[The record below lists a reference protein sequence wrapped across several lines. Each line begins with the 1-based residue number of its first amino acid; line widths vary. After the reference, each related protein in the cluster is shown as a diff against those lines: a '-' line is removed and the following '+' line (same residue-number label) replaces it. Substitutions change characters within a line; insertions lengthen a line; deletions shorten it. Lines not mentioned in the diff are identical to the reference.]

1 LLNRVKATLD
11 FKNKKLHTEFGVE
24 EIQFLKCAN
33 VNFTEIKNI
42 EAPEKIK
49 TQFQEMLETRT
60 AVFAEPNKALP
71 YNVNI
76 VATIRT
82 ENDDPIYSKLYPYP
96 MGVSDFVNSV
106 TSSLLKDGIIRPSRS
121 PYNNPVWVVDK
132 KGTDE
137 NGNKKKRLVIDFRK
151 LNSKTTADKYPIP
164 NIVAI
169 LSNLGKAK
177 FFTTLDLKSGFHQI
191 LLAEKDREKTA
202 FSVANGKYEFCRLS
216 FGLKNAPSIF
226 QRAIDDVL
234 RENIGKSCYVY
245 VDDVIIFSET
255 MEEHVKHIAW
265 VLDKLYD
272 ANMRVS
278 REKSQFFK
286 EKVEYLGFVVSRG
299 GISTSPSKIEAIS
312 KFLQPTTLFH
322 IRSFLGLASYYRCFI
337 KDYASMARP
346 LTEILKGD
354 NGKVSATRSKKIP
367 VSLDENQR
375 LAFEKLKNVL
385 VSEDVLLLYP
395 DYKKPFDLTTD
406 ASSTGLG
413 AVLSQERKPITMISR
428 TLKDPELHFAT
439 NERELL
445 AIVWALK
452 NLRNYLYQI
461 LTFTPITNLLLL
473 RFRTKTQMLKL
484 RDGKHSL
491 TNIMPTSFIS
501 QEKRIMSLMLY
512 PDRTFMLSRT
522 MFHLMLLPYTVNYL

>member
-1 LLNRVKATLD
+1 
-11 FKNKKLHTEFGVE
+11 
-24 EIQFLKCAN
+24 
-33 VNFTEIKNI
+33 
-42 EAPEKIK
+42 
-49 TQFQEMLETRT
+49 
-60 AVFAEPNKALP
+60 
-71 YNVNI
+71 
-76 VATIRT
+76 
-82 ENDDPIYSKLYPYP
+82 
-96 MGVSDFVNSV
+96 
-106 TSSLLKDGIIRPSRS
+106 
-121 PYNNPVWVVDK
+121 
-132 KGTDE
+132 
-137 NGNKKKRLVIDFRK
+137 
-151 LNSKTTADKYPIP
+151 
-164 NIVAI
+164 
-169 LSNLGKAK
+169 
-177 FFTTLDLKSGFHQI
+177 
-191 LLAEKDREKTA
+191 
-202 FSVANGKYEFCRLS
+202 
-216 FGLKNAPSIF
+216 
-226 QRAIDDVL
+226 
-234 RENIGKSCYVY
+234 
-245 VDDVIIFSET
+245 
-255 MEEHVKHIAW
+255 
-265 VLDKLYD
+265 
-272 ANMRVS
+272 
-278 REKSQFFK
+278 
-286 EKVEYLGFVVSRG
+286 
-299 GISTSPSKIEAIS
+299 
-312 KFLQPTTLFH
+312 
-322 IRSFLGLASYYRCFI
+322 
-337 KDYASMARP
+337 MARP

-413 AVLSQERKPITMISR
+413 AVLSHERKPITMISR